1 MSRLSLKCSNPLD
14 WLTFP
19 NVEPLLRQ
27 NSNIT
32 GFFPDRIL
40 RSFGGFN
47 VLSFTIS
54 AGTGDKPRMDVT
66 ASKPLVVRSGH
77 YMS

>member
-1 MSRLSLKCSNPLD
+1 
-14 WLTFP
+14 
-19 NVEPLLRQ
+19 LLQQ

-66 ASKPLVVRSGH
+66 ASKPLGGSVWTLQVIAMILAFTLVGFSNG
-77 YMS
+77 